1 MANDLLNAINLEV
14 KDGEKCAKQV
24 LVTIDQDTVK
34 KEADKATRNVA
45 NYVSIPGFRK
55 GKAPISVIKSR
66 YADSIKEELERQL
79 VSAAYTKVSQ
89 DESMDIL
96 SCNLDGEVAIELDKA
111 VSFAF
116 KVAVAPEID
125 LGDYKNIKVEVEK
138 KEVTDKEVDE
148 RIAMYRTMYS
158 NYNDV
163 DGAAEM
169 EDMLKVSYTSDFV
182 APEDASAFVKRQAEA
197 SENYLWLKEP
207 EMIPGA
213 NKCLVGAK
221 AGDEVKFTAEY
232 PADYRE
238 AALASKTINYD
249 LKVLAV
255 QRRSELTDE
264 ELVAKLQ
271 APSFEEFKNTIKSA
285 LERDI
290 EDANNAK
297 VLDAVGTELDKIVKD
312 FELPEAFL
320 AGETNRELRK
330 LADSLVKSEAD
341 GEEFTKNIEDHK
353 KTAEE
358 NAKKAL
364 RRSLIIRKLAKIE
377 KITVSEEEINQQIS
391 VMASYY
397 GYKAKELRSLMEKN
411 GSIDEVYFNMLSAKT
426 LQFIADNM
434 NK

>member
-1 MANDLLNAINLEV
+1 MANDLLNAVKLEV
-14 KDGEKCAKQV
+14 KDGEKCNKQI

-55 GKAPISVIKSR
+55 GKAPVSVIKSR
-66 YADSIKEELERQL
+66 YVDSIKEELERQL
-79 VSAAYTKVSQ
+79 VSAAYTKISQ
-89 DESMDIL
+89 DETMDIL
-96 SCNLDGEVAIELDKA
+96 SCNLDGEVKVELDKELT
-111 VSFAF
+111 FAF

-138 KEVTDKEVDE
+138 KEVSDKEVDE

-158 NYNDV
+158 NYADV

-169 EDMLKVSYTSDFV
+169 DDMLKVSYTSDFV
-182 APEDASAFVKRQAEA
+182 APEDASQFVKRQAEA

-207 EMIPGA
+207 ETIPGA
-213 NKCLVGAK
+213 NAALKGAK
-221 AGDEVKFTAEY
+221 VGDEVKFTAEY

-238 AALASKTINYD
+238 AALAGKTINYD

-264 ELVAKLQ
+264 ELIAKLQ
-271 APSFEEFKNTIKSA
+271 VPSFEEFKNTIKTA
-285 LERDI
+285 LERDF

-297 VLDAVGTELDKIVKD
+297 VLDAVGAELDKTVKD

-330 LADSLVKSEAD
+330 LADSMVKSEAD
-341 GEEFTKNIEDHK
+341 GEEFTKNIEEHK
-353 KTAEE
+353 KVAEE

-377 KITVSEEEINQQIS
+377 KITVSEEEMNQQIS

-397 GYKAKELRSLMEKN
+397 GYKAKELRALMEKN